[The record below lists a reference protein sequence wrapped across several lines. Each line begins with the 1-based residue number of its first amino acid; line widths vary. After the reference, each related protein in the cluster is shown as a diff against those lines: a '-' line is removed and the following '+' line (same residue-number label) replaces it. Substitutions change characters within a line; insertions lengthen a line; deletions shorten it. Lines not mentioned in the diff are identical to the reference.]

1 MPRGVPPRGILPTGR
16 RPAGGGSTRFALG
29 RSDARGPAR
38 QRRVPPLGAHAGGLA
53 SRGGQRLG
61 RAGSHRRR
69 VGVDQHR
76 LHRAPRVHHLHP
88 GLRGLFRRLLRR
100 QTLRAQGRV
109 MGDGRRAH
117 PSELPQLV
125 PGALPVRVHQVQLRL
140 VAMSDTTPPVPL
152 TLASRADQ
160 VFPTLTPEQIARV
173 AAHGHVRR
181 VERGEVLLE
190 PGDQNPRFFVVTAG
204 HIEVVKPSGDTEEPV
219 TIHRRGQFTGEVS
232 MLSRRRGFVRMRAG
246 EAGEVIE
253 LDREQ
258 LLMLVQIDSELSEI
272 LMRAFILRRVEMIAH
287 AFGDVVL
294 VGSTHAPGT
303 LRVKEFLT
311 RNGHPYSYIDLDRDA
326 GVQDVLDR
334 FHVAVADVPVLIC
347 RGEVVLRNPT
357 NEEIA
362 DCLGFNDAID
372 HTQVRDLVIVG
383 AGPSGLAAAVY
394 GASEGL
400 DVLVLEANAPG
411 GQAGLS
417 SRIENYLGFPTGI
430 SGQELATRAYT
441 QAQKFGAQLLIAQ
454 SATQLACDRKPYA
467 VAIDHGPRV
476 LARTVIIATG
486 AEYRR
491 LALENLAQFEG
502 VGVYYGAT
510 FVEAQVC
517 GGEEVIVVG
526 GGNSAGQAAV
536 FLAQTA
542 RRVHILI
549 RSGGLAASMS
559 RYLIQRIAETPTI
572 ILRPHT
578 VITALEGGD
587 HLERVRWRDN
597 QTGVSETHA
606 IRHAFAMTGAVPNK
620 RWPEG
625 GVAADAH
632 GFIKTGAELSP
643 AEVAAARWPLSR
655 APHLLETSLPGVFA
669 VGDVRGGN
677 MKRVA
682 SAAGEGSIAVAFVHQ
697 VLHE

>member
-1 MPRGVPPRGILPTGR
+1 
-16 RPAGGGSTRFALG
+16 
-29 RSDARGPAR
+29 
-38 QRRVPPLGAHAGGLA
+38 
-53 SRGGQRLG
+53 
-61 RAGSHRRR
+61 
-69 VGVDQHR
+69 
-76 LHRAPRVHHLHP
+76 
-88 GLRGLFRRLLRR
+88 
-100 QTLRAQGRV
+100 
-109 MGDGRRAH
+109 
-117 PSELPQLV
+117 
-125 PGALPVRVHQVQLRL
+125 
-140 VAMSDTTPPVPL
+140 MSDTTPPVPL

-190 PGDQNPRFFVVTAG
+190 PGDQNPRGFVVTAG

-258 LLMLVQIDSELSEI
+258 LLTLVQIDSELSEI

-287 AFGDVVL
+287 EFGDVVL

-357 NEEIA
+357 NEQIA

-430 SGQELATRAYT
+430 SGQELAARAYT
-441 QAQKFGAQLLIAQ
+441 QAQKFGAQLIIAKG
-454 SATQLACDRKPYA
+454 ARQLACDRKPYA
-467 VAIDHGPRV
+467 IEIDDGPRV
-476 LARTVIIATG
+476 PARTVIIATG

-491 LALENLAQFEG
+491 PSLENLSQFEG
-502 VGVYYGAT
+502 AGVYYCAT

-517 GGEEVIVVG
+517 RGDDVVVVG

-542 RRVHILI
+542 KRVHMLV
-549 RSGGLAASMS
+549 RSNGLAESMS
-559 RYLIQRIAETPTI
+559 RYLIRRIEQSPAI
-572 ILRPHT
+572 VLRT
-578 VITALEGGD
+578 CTNLVALEGSD
-587 HLERVRWRDN
+587 HLERVRWRDDES
-597 QTGVSETHA
+597 GSIETHH
-606 IRHAFAMTGAVPNK
+606 IKHVFVMTGAVPSTGWL
-620 RWPEG
+620 RG
-625 GVAADAH
+625 CVVLDAK
-632 GFIKTGAELSP
+632 GFIKTGPDLSHDDL
-643 AEVAAARWPLSR
+643 AAARWPLAR
-655 APHLLETSLPGVFA
+655 PPYLLETSRPGVFA

-677 MKRVA
+677 IKRVA
-682 SAAGEGSIAVAFVHQ
+682 SAVGEGSIAVAFVHQ